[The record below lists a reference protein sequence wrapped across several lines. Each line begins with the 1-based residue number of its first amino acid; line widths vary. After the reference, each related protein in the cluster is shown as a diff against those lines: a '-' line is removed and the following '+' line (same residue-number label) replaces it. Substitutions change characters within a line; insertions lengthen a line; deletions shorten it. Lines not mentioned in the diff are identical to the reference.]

1 MHKKLMIDIIVIIS
15 YEYVIDILGPIL
27 TFLYRG
33 TIILSRH
40 PTLSCIY
47 MMAFSPFITH
57 MVSRPIFHGVFY
69 LKYNFQI
76 KYPSL

>member
-1 MHKKLMIDIIVIIS
+1 MIDIIVIIS

-27 TFLYRG
+27 TFLYNRG
-33 TIILSRH
+33 TITLSRH